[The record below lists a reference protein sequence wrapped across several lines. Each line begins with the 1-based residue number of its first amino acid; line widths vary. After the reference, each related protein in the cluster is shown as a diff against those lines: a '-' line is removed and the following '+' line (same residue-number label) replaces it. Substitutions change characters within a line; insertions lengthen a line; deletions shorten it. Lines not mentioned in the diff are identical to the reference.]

1 MKGGAL
7 DRQIVLQHCVIA
19 AADMNGSKVQTF
31 TTYATVWTEKLDAG
45 GREYFAGQQ
54 VQGELATRFKIR
66 YRTDVLATDRLT
78 FEGKSYNIKHTQELG
93 RREGLMLFA
102 TTVENG

>member
-7 DRQIVLQHCVIA
+7 DRQITLLHRSVA
-19 AADMNGSKVQTF
+19 APDANGSAAQSF
-31 TTYATVWTEKLDAG
+31 TSYAVVWTEKLDAG

-54 VQGELATRFKIR
+54 TQSELATRFKIR

-78 FEGKSYNIKHTQELG
+78 FEGKSFNITHTQEVG
-93 RREGLMLFA
+93 RREGLILFA
-102 TTVENG
+102 TTVDG